1 VGALRGDSPVARWR
15 PWGVAHRVVRP
26 ESGDLADL
34 ALEPV
39 RKAVGELRTA

>member
-1 VGALRGDSPVARWR
+1 
-15 PWGVAHRVVRP
+15 VRP

-39 RKAVGELRTA
+39 VVAARELQAANAG